1 MKKIIPF
8 LMMFGVLI
16 SQAQTTQLD
25 NVLSVKLEKLGPI
38 YQNKQVK
45 GYFMFYQ
52 YDKIDKKTND
62 YLLKIL
68 DENLQPIGEQHI
80 LGGKQMVVEDAAFD
94 NNHILVKLVDPAE
107 YLIKYI
113 MYDDNAKEI
122 EQKDLVLDKKDFK
135 VYMEIS
141 RMGIMGQNTVSAI
154 EDVGFVSVS
163 AQRIDKSGYSIE
175 FLGRES
181 GKKKYWKYESPEDGM
196 HQYAGYLAGNKD
208 QIFSLVLKRKNNS
221 TGIIEVFFQA
231 HSTQT
236 GKRLFEVPLRSGG
249 TVMWPT
255 NAFSDGGNIL
265 LTGAVF
271 EDDDKLLKA
280 KSQGLGLAVYS
291 PAGKEL
297 KKKTITWEEAGDKVK
312 ADGEVKRPTSIYFHD
327 VVKMPTGNFLFVGE
341 SYRRTG
347 SAGGI
352 AMNALT
358 LAGGGTPTAYSN
370 TKVMI
375 DDMVMLEITPQMI
388 LKDVHLYKKA
398 TNNAG
403 LPYTDYASLAL
414 LGNIAKATG
423 AFDYL
428 DTQTDTENPNR
439 FSINYTDYDKIDEE
453 KGGKTTYYGTII
465 YNNGKYTV
473 DKIPLKST
481 KSGTRRV
488 YPAKPGFAMV
498 LNYNKKAK
506 TIDLELIKV
515 RN

>member
-1 MKKIIPF
+1 MPF
-8 LMMFGVLI
+8 LLVFQALI
-16 SQAQTTQLD
+16 CTAQTTQLD

-52 YDKIDKKTND
+52 YDKVDKKTND

-68 DENLQPIGEQHI
+68 DENLQPVGEQHI
-80 LGGKQMVVEDAAFD
+80 IGGKAMYVEDAAFD

-113 MYDDNAKEI
+113 MYDENARELEK
-122 EQKDLVLDKKDFK
+122 KDLVMDKKDFK

-141 RMGIMGQNTVSAI
+141 RTGLMGQNTVSAI

-163 AQRIDKSGYSIE
+163 AQKFDKSGYSIE
-175 FLGRES
+175 FLGREN
-181 GKKKYWKYESPEDGM
+181 GRKKYWKYESPEEGM
-196 HQYAGYLAGNKD
+196 HQNAGFLAGNKD
-208 QIFSLVLKRKNNS
+208 QIFSLVLKRKNNMS
-221 TGIIEVFFQA
+221 NIIEIFFQA

-255 NAFSDGGNIL
+255 NAFSEGGNIL

-271 EDDDKLLKA
+271 EDDDKLMKA
-280 KSQGLGLAVYS
+280 KSQGLGLVVYS

-297 KKKTITWEEAGDKVK
+297 KKKTITWEEAGAKVK
-312 ADGEVKRPTSIYFHD
+312 ADGEVKRPTSIYFHN
-327 VVKMPTGNFLFVGE
+327 VVKMPDGNFMFVGE
-341 SYRRTG
+341 SYRR
-347 SAGGI
+347 SANAGGI
-352 AMNALT
+352 AMNALMM
-358 LAGGGTPTAYSN
+358 AGGGSPTVASN

-375 DDMVMLEITPQMI
+375 DDIVMLEITPQMV

-428 DTQTDTENPNR
+428 DTQTDVENPNR
-439 FSINYTDYDKIDEE
+439 FSINYTDYDKLEE
-453 KGGKTTYYGTII
+453 GKGGKKTTYYGTII
-465 YNNGKYTV
+465 YNNGKYSV
-473 DKIPLKST
+473 DKIPLPSG
-481 KSGTRRV
+481 KSGERRV

-498 LNYNKKAK
+498 LNYDKKEK
-506 TIDLELIKV
+506 TINLELIKV
-515 RN
+515 RS